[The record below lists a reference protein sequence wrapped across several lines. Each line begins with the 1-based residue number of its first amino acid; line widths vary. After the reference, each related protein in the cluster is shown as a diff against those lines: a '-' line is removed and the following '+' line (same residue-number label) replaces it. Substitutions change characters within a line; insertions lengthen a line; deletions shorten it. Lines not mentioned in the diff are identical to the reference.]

1 MAALNCSIIRLDNDA
16 DAQRCAHL
24 MAGSEPWLTLGRTY
38 EACLAIIQDP
48 TREVYLLNSESGLAG
63 FLIVCMT
70 GAFVGYIQTIC
81 IDPARRGQGLGTLL
95 VEFAERRILAESP
108 NVFLCV
114 SSFNPG
120 ARRLYE
126 RLGYQ
131 VIGELTDYLVQGHSE
146 LLLRKT
152 SGPLS
157 GFRPEAFVEVGGR
170 NRDGAPSGVK
180 VGSGMREA
188 RLRSEFADLYPTL
201 TPGQWE
207 PAARVAEV
215 VLARLLLLEISE
227 APLHDRI
234 LNEEHFEFRGET
246 PDGAP
251 RHPRSRAADEGEA

>member
-1 MAALNCSIIRLDNDA
+1 LNCSITRLNHEV

-24 MAGSEPWLTLGRTY
+24 MASSEPWLTLGRTY

-48 TREVYLLNSESGLAG
+48 TREVYLLKTETDLGG

-81 IDPARRGQGLGTLL
+81 IDPIRRGQGLGTRL

-114 SSFNPG
+114 SSFNPD

-126 RLGYQ
+126 RLGYR
-131 VIGELTDYLVQGHSE
+131 VIGELADYLVPGHSE
-146 LLLRKT
+146 ILLRKT

-157 GFRPEAFVEVGGR
+157 GFRPHTSKVGHR
-170 NRDGAPSGVK
+170 SRDGAPSGLK

-188 RLRSEFADLYPTL
+188 RLRPEFADLYPTL

-227 APLHDRI
+227 APLHDRL

-251 RHPRSRAADEGEA
+251 RHTRSRVADDGDA

>member
-1 MAALNCSIIRLDNDA
+1 MAALNCSITRLNHEA

-24 MAGSEPWLTLGRTY
+24 MACSEPWLTLGRTY
-38 EACLAIIQDP
+38 EACLAIVQDP
-48 TREVYLLNSESGLAG
+48 TREVYLLKTETDLAG

-81 IDPARRGQGLGTLL
+81 IDPIRRGQGLGTRL

-114 SSFNPG
+114 SSFNPD

-126 RLGYQ
+126 RLGYR
-131 VIGELTDYLVQGHSE
+131 VIGELADYLVQGHSE
-146 LLLRKT
+146 ILLRKT

-157 GFRPEAFVEVGGR
+157 GFRPRASEVGHSSG
-170 NRDGAPSGVK
+170 DGAPSGLK

-188 RLRSEFADLYPTL
+188 RLRPEFTDLYPTL

-227 APLHDRI
+227 APLHDRV

-251 RHPRSRAADEGEA
+251 RPTRSRVADEGDA